1 MPELPEVEYH
11 ARELRLWLD
20 GPRIERAVAEKTRML
35 RGKTS
40 PASFA
45 QTLSQSAVIE
55 VERRAKVLLFHLDS
69 DHTLVSHL
77 GMSGK
82 WIRLGAFDPTPRA
95 SHAQLYL
102 SDTSV
107 LHNVDP
113 RMFGMLQVVAKDKLA
128 KLKELRNLG
137 PDPLRDRFDGSVLQ
151 TALGSSRAAIKGLLL
166 NPRIISG
173 IGNIHATE
181 ALFHARIHPSRPAA
195 SLSPDELEALARE
208 LAATV
213 KRGLAEHEKH
223 GAVVYL
229 SDHTDMPNPFVAYGR
244 TGEPCPTCRS
254 NFTHLIIGGRTS
266 TFCPTCQPLDS
277 IAKRA
282 NQRKGQGAGPLRGSR
297 GAEPLVG
304 SGAKPRSDKPRKTP
318 MKKPSR

>member
-20 GPRIERAVAEKTRML
+20 GRRIERAVAEKTRML

-45 QTLSQSAVIE
+45 HTLSQSVVVD
-55 VERRAKVLLFHLDS
+55 VERRAKVLVLHLDNG
-69 DHTLVSHL
+69 HCLVSHL

-82 WIRLGAFDPTPRA
+82 WIRLDASDPAPRA
-95 SHAQLYL
+95 SHAQLHL
-102 SDTSV
+102 SDASV

-128 KLKELRNLG
+128 NLKELRNLG

-151 TALGSSRAAIKGLLL
+151 KALGASRAAIKVLLL
-166 NPRIISG
+166 NPRVISG

-181 ALFHARIHPSRPAA
+181 ALFHARIHPSRSAC
-195 SLSPDELEALARE
+195 SLSPDELAALARE
-208 LAATV
+208 VVATI
-213 KRGLAEHEKH
+213 KRGLAEHEKY

-244 TGEPCPTCRS
+244 TGEPCPQCRS
-254 NFTHLIIGGRTS
+254 LFAHLIIGGRTT
-266 TFCPTCQPLDS
+266 TFCPDCQPLAA

-282 NQRKGQGAGPLRGSR
+282 KQREGQGAGPLRGPL

-318 MKKPSR
+318 TKKPIR